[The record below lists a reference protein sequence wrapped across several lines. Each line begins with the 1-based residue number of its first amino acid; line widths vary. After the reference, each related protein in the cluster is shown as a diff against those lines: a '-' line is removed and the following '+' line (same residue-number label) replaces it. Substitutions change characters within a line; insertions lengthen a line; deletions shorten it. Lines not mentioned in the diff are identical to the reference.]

1 MPAEFAVVVV
11 AFENSAVLEYA
22 DSDSVEYLALFIP
35 SDCFWR
41 SLVFC
46 FAIVFCIDFLYA
58 FYQMPSVL
66 VLNINAFLFVLWVQ

>member
-11 AFENSAVLEYA
+11 AFKYSPVLEYA
-22 DSDSVEYLALFIP
+22 ESDAVEYLALFIP

-46 FAIVFCIDFLYA
+46 FAIAFSIDFLDA

-66 VLNINAFLFVLWVQ
+66 VLNVNAFLLVLWI